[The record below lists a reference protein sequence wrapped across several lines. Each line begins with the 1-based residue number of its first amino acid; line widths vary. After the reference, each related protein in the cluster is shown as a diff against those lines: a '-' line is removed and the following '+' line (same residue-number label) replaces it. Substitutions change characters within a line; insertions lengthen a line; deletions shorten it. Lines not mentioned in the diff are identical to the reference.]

1 MNSFLAQQLGVS
13 PGLGGGQVQSRQRLM
28 SGTEQSSTGPAANHS
43 SVLQLATNH
52 SSVLQL
58 ATNHSSA
65 LQLATNHSS
74 PPSAAS
80 YTRQVTS
87 GTPTLAAN
95 S

>member
-58 ATNHSSA
+58 ATNHSS
-65 LQLATNHSS
+65 

>member
-52 SSVLQL
+52 SS
-58 ATNHSSA
+58 
-65 LQLATNHSS
+65 